1 MAMML
6 RNNIPYCCNDTYD
19 KERKIDARLNTNES
33 DIAFI
38 KGNLSSYDGIT
49 NTLQD
54 ATNNLKLDIENLRT
68 EINEYMCNT
77 QQHRRI
83 KTIKVRF

>member
-6 RNNIPYCCNDTYD
+6 RNNIPYCNDTYD
-19 KERKIDARLNTNES
+19 KEKKIDARLNTNES

-49 NTLQD
+49 TTLQD
-54 ATNNLKLDIENLRT
+54 TTKNLKLDIENLRT
-68 EINEYMCNT
+68 EIYEYIYNT

-83 KTIKVRF
+83 KSIKVRF